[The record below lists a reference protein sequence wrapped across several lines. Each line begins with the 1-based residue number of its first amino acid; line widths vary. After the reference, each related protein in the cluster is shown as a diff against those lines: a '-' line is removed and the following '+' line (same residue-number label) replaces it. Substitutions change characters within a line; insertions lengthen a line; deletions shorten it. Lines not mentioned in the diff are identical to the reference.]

1 MYNDQMEA
9 FLLMVAKVLASKT
22 VLLTAMT
29 GVTIALLS
37 HLKALKFRHRGR
49 HYGR

>member
-1 MYNDQMEA
+1 MEA
-9 FLLMVAKVLASKT
+9 ALALVLKVLASKT
-22 VLLTAMT
+22 LLLIATT

-49 HYGR
+49 HRGR